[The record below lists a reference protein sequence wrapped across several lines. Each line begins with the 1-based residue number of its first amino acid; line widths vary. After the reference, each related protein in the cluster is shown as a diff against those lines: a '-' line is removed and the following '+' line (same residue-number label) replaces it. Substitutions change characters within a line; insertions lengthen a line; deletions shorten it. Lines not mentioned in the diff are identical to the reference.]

1 MSRKLNK
8 NEFLILLKEINDK
21 LEKND
26 IRVEIPYVYRN
37 KDFFDHIKILIPY
50 NIGGDKLLDILK
62 LGEYNQNNK
71 YIDYYYKD
79 FRFIFIKTF
88 DNEFLSSFFYYS
100 WDILPTLMN
109 VMLNK
114 MGLDLTPAGLKYIA
128 IKTPILI
135 SNNIKLI
142 LEFLGL
148 DFYYYMNSGSNKKIG
163 FRNIFD
169 EVGYILGSPFFNIK
183 IYKEYNL
190 NDKDYFYFEKVE
202 QYEYA
207 LNLLNKID
215 ETNFIGYEYYSDLDS
230 YLIDIDK
237 MFPDSNF
244 LINIAKLKNV

>member
-26 IRVEIPYVYRN
+26 IRIEIPYVYRN
-37 KDFFDHIKILIPY
+37 KDFFDHIKILIPH
-50 NIGGDKLLDILK
+50 NIDGDKLLDVLK

-128 IKTPILI
+128 VKSPILI

-148 DFYYYMNSGSNKKIG
+148 DFYYYMNSGSNKKSG
-163 FRNIFD
+163 FRHLFD
-169 EVGYILGSPFFNIK
+169 EVSYILGSPFFNTK